1 MPDYNATMKQRLQ
14 DVVNGSEIARK
25 AMEQAS
31 KYWREVYSI
40 EVPNAEKRLV
50 PSSLI
55 KALDEYAS
63 RLDFLATAISARL

>member
-14 DVVNGSEIARK
+14 DVVNGSEVARK

-40 EVPNAEKRLV
+40 EVPNAEKQLV
-50 PSSLI
+50 PSSLMQ
-55 KALDEYAS
+55 ALEEYANRLGFLEAAISS
-63 RLDFLATAISARL
+63 RL